1 MPTRSSKPHR
11 DANQM
16 AKHILDQLT
25 GDAPKDEPPPVKNA
39 AAVALGKLGGKKGGV
54 ARAASL
60 SPRKRKEIAK
70 KAAAARWSKSTNNP

>member
-11 DANQM
+11 DANQA

-25 GDAPKDEPPPVKNA
+25 GDAPKDEPPSVKNA
-39 AAVALGKLGGKKGGV
+39 AAVALGRLGGKKGGA

-60 SPRKRKEIAK
+60 TAKRRKEIAK
-70 KAAAARWSKSTNNP
+70 QAAAARWNKSSNNP